1 MAFALEIASGC
12 GRGRRFH
19 FEGEE
24 IRIGRSSASDLV
36 LNDAGVSRS
45 HALIRRQGAGWA
57 LLDCGSANG
66 TELNGEAVI
75 SATQLRKGDRIKV
88 GAVVF
93 RFEPAPSAH
102 GGRGRSRW
110 RVAAAAGVLL
120 AVAGSAAFVHSR
132 GRTHEPAPGP
142 LASVAWTPGA
152 LPGAADR
159 SGAEPP
165 QRDGARQPEEAAAP
179 SGVQTGP
186 AAVPDPARAAYE
198 RGRRKLDERRIA
210 PRNLY
215 DAWSAFTEARRLL
228 EGVSP
233 EPPLRADLTRLIHDA
248 EQDLGRDCSRL
259 LFAAARFLK
268 YGEADR
274 AGQAYRDVLLRFP
287 GDEPSGCRKTAQ
299 ARLSAAEE
307 SR

>member
-1 MAFALEIASGC
+1 L
-12 GRGRRFH
+12 
-19 FEGEE
+19 
-24 IRIGRSSASDLV
+24 
-36 LNDAGVSRS
+36 
-45 HALIRRQGAGWA
+45 
-57 LLDCGSANG
+57 
-66 TELNGEAVI
+66 
-75 SATQLRKGDRIKV
+75 
-88 GAVVF
+88 
-93 RFEPAPSAH
+93 
-102 GGRGRSRW
+102 

-120 AVAGSAAFVHSR
+120 AVAGSAAFVHGR
-132 GRTHEPAPGP
+132 GRGHRPVSTGSMEWTAAAMAGPADP
-142 LASVAWTPGA
+142 
-152 LPGAADR
+152 
-159 SGAEPP
+159 
-165 QRDGARQPEEAAAP
+165 AAAP
-179 SGVQTGP
+179 PLRQDGAGQPGEATAPPGAQPGP

-233 EPPLRADLTRLIHDA
+233 EPPLRADLAGLIHDA

-268 YGEADR
+268 YGERDR
-274 AGQAYRDVLLRFP
+274 AEQAYRDVLLRFP

-307 SR
+307 GR

>member
-1 MAFALEIASGC
+1 MAFALRIASGRA
-12 GRGRRFH
+12 RGRRFQ

-24 IRIGRSSASDLV
+24 ISIGRSAQCDLM

-45 HALIRRQGAGWA
+45 HALIRRQGAAWV

-66 TELNGEAVI
+66 TELNGAALV
-75 SATQLRKGDRIKV
+75 SPAPLRKGDRVRI

-93 RFEPAPSAH
+93 RFEPADGEGA
-102 GGRGRSRW
+102 RGPLRLHLAAGAGLLL
-110 RVAAAAGVLL
+110 AAAA
-120 AVAGSAAFVHSR
+120 SATFVCGHA
-132 GRTHEPAPGP
+132 RTREPASEPP
-142 LASVAWTPGA
+142 IAWTPTA
-152 LPGAADR
+152 L
-159 SGAEPP
+159 SGA
-165 QRDGARQPEEAAAP
+165 DDAAAP
-179 SGVQTGP
+179 LGHEGAASADGGVATSTAQRGP

-198 RGRRKLDERRIA
+198 RGKRKLDERRIA

-233 EPPLRADLTRLIHDA
+233 EPPLRADLTQLIHDA
-248 EQDLGRDCSRL
+248 EQDLGRDCGRL
-259 LFAAARFLK
+259 LFAAARFQK
-268 YGEADR
+268 YGEDDR
-274 AGQAYRDVLLRFP
+274 ARQAYRDVLLRFP